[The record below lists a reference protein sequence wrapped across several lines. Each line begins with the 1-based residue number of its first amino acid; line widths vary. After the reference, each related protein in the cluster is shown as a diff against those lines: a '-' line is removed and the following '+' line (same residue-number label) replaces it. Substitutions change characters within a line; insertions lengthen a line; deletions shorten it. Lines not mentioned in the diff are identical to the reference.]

1 MQDGFKKGQN
11 DLSAFKL
18 RPFCLFCCRSCFF
31 ILFTE
36 QNNGFVGSANE
47 VNKKRKLTIEPGSKF
62 NVKMPFSSW
71 LVDKSDKLIKFSRSW
86 ESNVI
91 TQLFEK
97 RVSATT
103 FHQALLVRAVNLKPG
118 TPFRNRPTSYKLLT
132 ASRNQYHHLTN
143 VELVY
148 LYPS

>member
-97 RVSATT
+97 RKSQCYDFSSSPLSPCSQSKTWHT
-103 FHQALLVRAVNLKPG
+103 LQKQTHFIQAINSKP
-118 TPFRNRPTSYKLLT
+118 
-132 ASRNQYHHLTN
+132 
-143 VELVY
+143 
-148 LYPS
+148 